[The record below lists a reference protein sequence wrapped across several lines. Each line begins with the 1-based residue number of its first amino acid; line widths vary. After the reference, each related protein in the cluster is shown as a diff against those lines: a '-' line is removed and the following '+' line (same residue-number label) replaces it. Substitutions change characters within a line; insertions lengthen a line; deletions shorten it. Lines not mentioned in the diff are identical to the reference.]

1 MEQVPEGMRPRDRHT
16 ELIKQLN
23 QGIMYKMK
31 QAIVGALLLLGTA
44 LFAQSGG
51 AYRIQGVITDNGE
64 PVPALRVELFS
75 DTAIH
80 AFTDERGGFHLEVPT
95 PDVQLKVKQGTNV
108 KKVLNVQFS
117 GNENRLTYVEAD
129 LGTVVEL
136 EAVQILDNPSLVTN
150 TRHALQRD
158 MDVVPGAVVLMD
170 LSALRAKRSQT
181 LKDAIGEVPGVLVQ
195 DFFGGNDQPRLNIRG
210 SGIQSNPQTR
220 GVALLQDGIPV
231 NLTDG
236 SYVIGLLEPQA
247 AHLVQVYKG
256 ANALRYGYSTLGGA
270 INFIT
275 RNGYNA
281 SPLAIKLEG
290 GSFGYLNASISSGTH
305 FGKNDVFVAASHTR
319 SDGYREWNA
328 SDRTNVLVN
337 LGRRFSKRF
346 ESRLFVNYTDLGFN
360 VSGPLTYGQIM
371 DDPRQVN
378 TTPTPRNVGPNV
390 LRDKPRRG
398 TEAFR
403 VASKNVLLLGEHGQL
418 EAKIYYQHMNDVFV
432 FPIATGVRDNA
443 SNDMGGGLLYT
454 LEAGRNK
461 FMAGADA
468 ASGLIDSR
476 YYTNNAGVAT
486 ALIAK
491 NDLRSSRLSI
501 YANDV
506 YAVLPRLDL
515 VGAVQASWD
524 NRIIAERMDDPTNRP
539 IINFMQAAQGG
550 NLMSTFPS
558 AAVNKDYHYFGFTPK
573 VGAIYKPN
581 GQMQVFANFSL
592 SYEPPTFIELM
603 LLEGGTPNS
612 SANKVSAAALE
623 AQQATTLEAGYRG
636 KRDRLSWDLS
646 IYRSNLS
653 QELLTITDQGLF
665 TGHTVNASAPT
676 IHQGLE
682 LAVGLEVL
690 RDVFK
695 PKDQVRLRANYT
707 YSDFRFTEGNYRDNR
722 IAGVPVHYVV
732 GSVEYSHPTGVTA
745 NINLES
751 IPESTPISHRN
762 DLYQRP
768 YSLLNVR
775 LGYQRPRWGM
785 YVEGRNLLDQRYAAS
800 YLVIDHAVVPPLPG
814 ADKFS
819 TTSFVPGMGRNIIA
833 GVSYTL

>member
-1 MEQVPEGMRPRDRHT
+1 MYAMKEIMA
-16 ELIKQLN
+16 
-23 QGIMYKMK
+23 GI
-31 QAIVGALLLLGTA
+31 LLLTATA
-44 LFAQSGG
+44 LCAQSGG
-51 AYRIQGVITDNGE
+51 AYQVRGVIMDNGE
-64 PVPALRVELFS
+64 PVPALRVELFNDS
-75 DTAIH
+75 AVH
-80 AFTDERGGFHLEVPT
+80 AYTDERGGFLLEVPT
-95 PDVQLKVKQGTNV
+95 PDVQLKVKQGANV
-108 KKVLNVQFS
+108 KKVLDVQFS

-158 MDVVPGAVVLMD
+158 MDAVPGAAVLLD
-170 LSALRAKRSQT
+170 LSSLRAKRSQT
-181 LKDAIGEVPGVLVQ
+181 LKDAIGDVPGVLVQ

-236 SYVIGLLEPQA
+236 SYIIGLLEPQA

-256 ANALRYGYSTLGGA
+256 SNALRYGYSTLGGA
-270 INFIT
+270 INFNT

-281 SPLAIKLEG
+281 SPLAVKLEG

-346 ESRLFVNYTDLGFN
+346 ESRLFVNYTDLDFN

-371 DDPRQVN
+371 DDPRQIN

-398 TEAFR
+398 TEALR

-418 EAKIYYQHMNDVFV
+418 EAKVYYQHMNDVFV

-443 SNDMGGGLLYT
+443 SNDLGGGLLYT
-454 LEAGRNK
+454 HEAGRNK

-476 YYTNNAGVAT
+476 YYTNNTGVAT
-486 ALIAK
+486 ALIAR
-491 NDLRSSRLSI
+491 NNLRSSRLSI

-506 YAVLPRLDL
+506 FAVLPKLDL
-515 VGAVQASWD
+515 VGALQASWD
-524 NRIIAERMDDPTNRP
+524 DRVIIEKMDDPFNRP

-581 GQMQVFANFSL
+581 GHTQVFANFSL

-623 AQQATTLEAGYRG
+623 AQQATTVEVGYRG
-636 KRDRLSWDLS
+636 KRERLSWDLS

-653 QELLTITDQGLF
+653 KELLTITDQGLF
-665 TGHTVNASAPT
+665 TGHTINASEPT
-676 IHQGLE
+676 THQGVE
-682 LAVGLEVL
+682 LALGVDVL
-690 RDVFK
+690 RNAFT
-695 PKDQVRLRANYT
+695 PKDQFRLRANYT
-707 YSDFRFTEGNYRDNR
+707 YSDFRFSGGDYSGNR
-722 IAGVPVHYVV
+722 IAGVPVHFLV
-732 GSVEYSHPTGVTA
+732 GSLEYAHPGGLTA
-745 NINLES
+745 NVNVES
-751 IPESTPISHRN
+751 ITESTPISHRN

-768 YSLLNVR
+768 FSLFNAR
-775 LGYQRPRWGM
+775 IGYQRPKWGV

-800 YLVIDHAVVPPLPG
+800 YLVIDHAVIPPMPG

-819 TTSFVPGMGRNIIA
+819 TTSFVPGMGRNIVA